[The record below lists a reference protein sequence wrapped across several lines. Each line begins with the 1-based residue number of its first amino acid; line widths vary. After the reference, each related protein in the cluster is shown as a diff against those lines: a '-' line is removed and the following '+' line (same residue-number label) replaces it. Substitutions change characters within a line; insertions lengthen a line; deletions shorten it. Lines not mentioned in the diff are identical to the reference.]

1 MNEMKKSNLFV
12 QKLMVC
18 IIVLSLVGCGK
29 NGVTAIDSHKC
40 EAKAK
45 AVADATALYTSSPTK
60 ANCEAFKNA
69 LQDYVNEG
77 GGCGVTATDLSAA
90 RATIDNLTCQ

>member
-1 MNEMKKSNLFV
+1 MIEMKKSNLFV

-18 IIVLSLVGCGK
+18 LIVLSLVGCGK
-29 NGVTAIDSHKC
+29 NGVTAVDNHKC

-60 ANCEAFKNA
+60 TNCEAFKKA

-77 GGCGVTATDLSAA
+77 GGCGVSATDLSTA
-90 RATIDNLTCQ
+90 RNMIETLTCP